1 MKLLIDANVLLDV
14 LQNREPHVKD
24 SSFIWKLCE
33 TEQAKGYVSA
43 LTFANMVYIMRKE
56 LEPEKIEAILKA
68 LSLIFDFAD
77 LKGIDLSKAAE
88 LKWSDFEDA
97 LQSVTAERL
106 GVDYIITRNVKDFAK
121 SKVLAFMPTELIAR
135 I

>member
-1 MKLLIDANVLLDV
+1 
-14 LQNREPHVKD
+14 
-24 SSFIWKLCE
+24 
-33 TEQAKGYVSA
+33 
-43 LTFANMVYIMRKE
+43 
-56 LEPEKIEAILKA
+56 
-68 LSLIFDFAD
+68 

-106 GVDYIITRNVKDFAK
+106 GVDYIITRNVKVKDFAK
-121 SKVLAFMPTELIAR
+121 SKVLAFTPTELIAR